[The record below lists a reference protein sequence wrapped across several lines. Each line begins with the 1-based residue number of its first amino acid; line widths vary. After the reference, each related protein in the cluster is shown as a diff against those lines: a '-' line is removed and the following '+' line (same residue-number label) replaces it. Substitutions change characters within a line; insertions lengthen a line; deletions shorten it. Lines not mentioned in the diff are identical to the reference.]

1 MNKMGLWFYL
11 SLKRQ
16 NKTALFFLLL
26 LLALPVGLWLL
37 REAERPEEDAIAIA
51 LYAGEPD
58 WNRRVAD
65 ELISG
70 EHSFEFYL
78 SSSEE
83 ELREDVAARRA
94 ECGYI
99 FSEDLLEKL
108 ESGRFKRSITLVTA
122 PSTAVDKLS
131 SEVVFSGLFTVWG
144 RSLLETYSREGEVFQ
159 GEKEVWKRLEP
170 MYDHYLENGST
181 FAFQYETEGRTQ
193 LGKPSMKQTFPARG
207 LTAVF
212 IFVMGLTA
220 AVTVCEDEKR
230 GLFST
235 LSGLGREAAV
245 FSCLAAPVFLSC
257 VSGFAALAAAGQL
270 SSSSWILEGI
280 RLIVYGGMCTLFSWG
295 LCRIVK
301 NPLAVACLI
310 PFFASASLILCPVFI
325 ELSMFFPWAS
335 AAAKILSALLLSRI
349 KSIEILMDPYYN
361 RKKRVRGLEKG
372 VEYGGDEF

>member
-1 MNKMGLWFYL
+1 M
-11 SLKRQ
+11 
-16 NKTALFFLLL
+16 
-26 LLALPVGLWLL
+26 
-37 REAERPEEDAIAIA
+37 
-51 LYAGEPD
+51 
-58 WNRRVAD
+58 
-65 ELISG
+65 
-70 EHSFEFYL
+70 
-78 SSSEE
+78 
-83 ELREDVAARRA
+83 AARRA

-257 VSGFAALAAAGQL
+257 VSGFAALAAAG
-270 SSSSWILEGI
+270 
-280 RLIVYGGMCTLFSWG
+280 
-295 LCRIVK
+295 
-301 NPLAVACLI
+301 PAVL
-310 PFFASASLILCPVFI
+310 VF
-325 ELSMFFPWAS
+325 L
-335 AAAKILSALLLSRI
+335 
-349 KSIEILMDPYYN
+349 DT
-361 RKKRVRGLEKG
+361 
-372 VEYGGDEF
+372 GGDPADCLWRNVHAVFLGTLQDCEKSAGGCLPDSVFCVGQA

>member
-1 MNKMGLWFYL
+1 M
-11 SLKRQ
+11 
-16 NKTALFFLLL
+16 
-26 LLALPVGLWLL
+26 
-37 REAERPEEDAIAIA
+37 
-51 LYAGEPD
+51 
-58 WNRRVAD
+58 
-65 ELISG
+65 
-70 EHSFEFYL
+70 

-108 ESGRFKRSITLVTA
+108 ESGRFKRSITLVAA

-230 GLFST
+230 GLFFT

-257 VSGFAALAAAGQL
+257 VSGFAALAAAGEL

-325 ELSMFFPWAS
+325 ELSMFLPWAS
-335 AAAKILSALLLSRI
+335 AAAKFFL
-349 KSIEILMDPYYN
+349 PYYYL
-361 RKKRVRGLEKG
+361 V
-372 VEYGGDEF
+372 

>member
-1 MNKMGLWFYL
+1 
-11 SLKRQ
+11 
-16 NKTALFFLLL
+16 
-26 LLALPVGLWLL
+26 
-37 REAERPEEDAIAIA
+37 
-51 LYAGEPD
+51 
-58 WNRRVAD
+58 
-65 ELISG
+65 
-70 EHSFEFYL
+70 
-78 SSSEE
+78 
-83 ELREDVAARRA
+83 
-94 ECGYI
+94 
-99 FSEDLLEKL
+99 
-108 ESGRFKRSITLVTA
+108 
-122 PSTAVDKLS
+122 
-131 SEVVFSGLFTVWG
+131 
-144 RSLLETYSREGEVFQ
+144 
-159 GEKEVWKRLEP
+159 

-257 VSGFAALAAAGQL
+257 VSGFAALAAAGEL

-325 ELSMFFPWAS
+325 DLSMFLPWAS
-335 AAAKILSALLLSRI
+335 AAAKFFL
-349 KSIEILMDPYYN
+349 PYYYL
-361 RKKRVRGLEKG
+361 V
-372 VEYGGDEF
+372 

>member
-16 NKTALFFLLL
+16 TKRLFFPASATRPAGGT
-26 LLALPVGLWLL
+26 LAASG
-37 REAERPEEDAIAIA
+37 AERPEEDAIAIA

-65 ELISG
+65 ELLSG

-181 FAFQYETEGRTQ
+181 FAS
-193 LGKPSMKQTFPARG
+193 SMRRKGER
-207 LTAVF
+207 
-212 IFVMGLTA
+212 
-220 AVTVCEDEKR
+220 
-230 GLFST
+230 S
-235 LSGLGREAAV
+235 
-245 FSCLAAPVFLSC
+245 
-257 VSGFAALAAAGQL
+257 
-270 SSSSWILEGI
+270 LE
-280 RLIVYGGMCTLFSWG
+280 
-295 LCRIVK
+295 
-301 NPLAVACLI
+301 N
-310 PFFASASLILCPVFI
+310 
-325 ELSMFFPWAS
+325 
-335 AAAKILSALLLSRI
+335 LL
-349 KSIEILMDPYYN
+349 
-361 RKKRVRGLEKG
+361 
-372 VEYGGDEF
+372 

>member
-16 NKTALFFLLL
+16 TKRLFFLLL
-26 LLALPVGLWLL
+26 LLALPAGLWLL

-51 LYAGEPD
+51 LYAGESD

-65 ELISG
+65 ELLSG

-78 SSSEE
+78 SGSEE

-108 ESGRFKRSITLVTA
+108 ESGRFKRSITLVAA

-335 AAAKILSALLLSRI
+335 AAAKFFL
-349 KSIEILMDPYYN
+349 PYYYL
-361 RKKRVRGLEKG
+361 V
-372 VEYGGDEF
+372 